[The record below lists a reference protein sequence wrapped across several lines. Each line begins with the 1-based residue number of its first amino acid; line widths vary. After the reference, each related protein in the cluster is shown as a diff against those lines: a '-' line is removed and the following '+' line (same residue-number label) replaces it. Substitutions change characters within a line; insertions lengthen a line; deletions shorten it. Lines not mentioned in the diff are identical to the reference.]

1 MFLVFHEQIT
11 NGQDPQTINQSKQ
24 HKLNQKWRPKSA
36 NKQLL
41 IQKRNRS
48 LPKINRSFPKIK
60 TQIRKSTQGLSA
72 SDLWLGFE
80 EKKILS
86 HGSLTGFWV
95 LGRKKLERDYW
106 KLKNSVE
113 KVRFFLSG
121 FVKVIFLRLLSIC
134 SATVVFLTQNS
145 VTYFCGEVKY
155 SFSPQ
160 DEFGPWRH
168 VGCYLVFS
176 EFLLLG
182 LTYTVSHTWIFFLNN
197 NK

>member
-1 MFLVFHEQIT
+1 M
-11 NGQDPQTINQSKQ
+11 
-24 HKLNQKWRPKSA
+24 
-36 NKQLL
+36 
-41 IQKRNRS
+41 
-48 LPKINRSFPKIK
+48 K
-60 TQIRKSTQGLSA
+60 TQIRKQTITQSKKKQNLTQNQQKLSQNQ
-72 SDLWLGFE
+72 DQNPQVNTRPICLGSVAGVWGE
-80 EKKILS
+80 ENSLS
-86 HGSLTGFWV
+86 WVFNWV

-121 FVKVIFLRLLSIC
+121 FVKVIFLLLLSIC

-182 LTYTVSHTWIFFLNN
+182 LTYTVSHT
-197 NK
+197 